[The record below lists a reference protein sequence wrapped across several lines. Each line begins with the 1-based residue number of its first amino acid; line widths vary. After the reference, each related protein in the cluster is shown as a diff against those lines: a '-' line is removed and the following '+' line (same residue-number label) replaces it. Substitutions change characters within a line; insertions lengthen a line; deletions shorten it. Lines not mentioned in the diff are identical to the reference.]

1 MSHCAFLSPHLKLFI
16 LAAWLLGPAAVFA
29 GSLEQAKRIH
39 ERLTG
44 IPPTESILI
53 NMKESI
59 DATGDGLAA
68 ADIAMANDAFYRVT
82 IKNWAAP
89 WTNRDQSIF
98 VPLNDY
104 IATVMGLVRDGT
116 DFRQVLYGDVIYVGN
131 GVSPTY
137 ANSNNDHY
145 AALEDTADGSGQPYV
160 LKDVLQSRTQSS
172 VTGLPTEATAGV
184 MTTRAAAR
192 AFFIAGTN
200 RAQLR
205 FTLMNHLCLDLEQLH
220 DITRAPD
227 RIRQDVSRSPGGD
240 ARAFLN
246 GCLGC
251 HSGMDPLAQA
261 FAYYNYV
268 YDAEN
273 DLTGENGQI
282 DYNDVNELGD
292 TDVVMQT
299 RVQSKY
305 HINSTTFPYGFVT
318 PDDSWSNYWR
328 DGVNERLVWDSTL
341 PGSGNGAKSMG
352 MELAHSQAFAQCQ
365 AKKVFRAVCLREP
378 ADQDDRDK
386 VTAMVGTLS
395 ASGFQMKTVFAEAA
409 DYCKGE

>member
-145 AALEDTADGSGQPYV
+145 ALS
-160 LKDVLQSRTQSS
+160 L
-172 VTGLPTEATAGV
+172 
-184 MTTRAAAR
+184 
-192 AFFIAGTN
+192 I
-200 RAQLR
+200 
-205 FTLMNHLCLDLEQLH
+205 
-220 DITRAPD
+220 
-227 RIRQDVSRSPGGD
+227 
-240 ARAFLN
+240 
-246 GCLGC
+246 
-251 HSGMDPLAQA
+251 
-261 FAYYNYV
+261 
-268 YDAEN
+268 
-273 DLTGENGQI
+273 
-282 DYNDVNELGD
+282 
-292 TDVVMQT
+292 
-299 RVQSKY
+299 
-305 HINSTTFPYGFVT
+305 HI
-318 PDDSWSNYWR
+318 
-328 DGVNERLVWDSTL
+328 
-341 PGSGNGAKSMG
+341 
-352 MELAHSQAFAQCQ
+352 
-365 AKKVFRAVCLREP
+365 
-378 ADQDDRDK
+378 
-386 VTAMVGTLS
+386 
-395 ASGFQMKTVFAEAA
+395 
-409 DYCKGE
+409 